1 MKMLQISGQCL
12 HQGVEALRP
21 EVARHIDEATLNKLD
36 VAEDYLGS
44 ADSFRI
50 QQLRSNRPTD
60 KKD

>member
-1 MKMLQISGQCL
+1 M
-12 HQGVEALRP
+12 P
-21 EVARHIDEATLNKLD
+21 EVTRHIDQATINKLD

-50 QQLRSNRPTD
+50 QQLQSNRPTD